1 MALSRNK
8 PRIYSTVA
16 RRNSLQLA
24 ATTAVFEGSAIGIN
38 ASTGRARA
46 LVAGDLFA
54 GFAASAASSARDAAG
69 ATPTSVL
76 LVTDGEAQLAVP
88 GVTATDIGASV
99 FAVDDDTFALTGSS
113 LVGEVLRVPA
123 AGQAVVAFVG
133 GRRRLSSSQVASG
146 QALVSGA
153 WTLPPR
159 NFNPRLRLGKE
170 VLSSANAASIT
181 LQQAWRLPFDIYGFQ
196 VGVESNEASSYTLGP
211 LKWALSG
218 SAGDSFGTALADV
231 PNWHLETIASLTWAG
246 ATTVTVPARTAADV
260 PAAPTWTDMTYA
272 VIPAGQ
278 LLVLRGLH
286 PASPWPYAPA
296 GLASPPGSADVPLD
310 SSLPISVSWN
320 VAGDRVTTP
329 TSYGGNNT
337 NFQSNLPFP
346 FLNVLT
352 SVPTITVAVV
362 GDSTTTG
369 TVNAGQTS
377 YAALQYAC
385 ELVGTSRGFRFVP
398 HCRGWSNKK
407 ASEFYNYALSVLS
420 SAYPPDVLIYQVW
433 SQNNT
438 TDTTYPTEL
447 ALAADIV
454 SRCRRQ
460 GVTPVLLNGIPLNAW
475 TGSEAAKEAARL
487 ALNAAVA
494 QWGVPLIDADRV
506 LSDGASPANYLAAY
520 GSAAHPNYAGH
531 QAMAVEYARVMAL
544 LVS

>member
-1 MALSRNK
+1 MPTITAGTVATVYCPLASSITITPGSAGRVSFQSRANNGGQSAAPQEVYSATTVSVSAGDTVTMEAINTDATYTTPVGADTALS
-8 PRIYSTVA
+8 
-16 RRNSLQLA
+16 
-24 ATTAVFEGSAIGIN
+24 
-38 ASTGRARA
+38 
-46 LVAGDLFA
+46 
-54 GFAASAASSARDAAG
+54 
-69 ATPTSVL
+69 
-76 LVTDGEAQLAVP
+76 
-88 GVTATDIGASV
+88 
-99 FAVDDDTFALTGSS
+99 
-113 LVGEVLRVPA
+113 
-123 AGQAVVAFVG
+123 
-133 GRRRLSSSQVASG
+133 
-146 QALVSGA
+146 ALVSGA

-159 NFNPRLRLGKE
+159 NFNPRMRLGKE
-170 VLSSANAASIT
+170 VLSSANAATLT

-286 PASPWPYAPA
+286 PASPWPYAPTGVA
-296 GLASPPGSADVPLD
+296 FADVPQD
-310 SSLPISVSWN
+310 SAMPISVSWN

-352 SVPTITVAVV
+352 SVPTITVAIAC
-362 GDSTTTG
+362 DSTGTG

-385 ELVGTSRGFRFVP
+385 ELVGTSKGFRFVP

-460 GVTPVLLNGIPLNAW
+460 GITPVLLNGIPLNAW

-487 ALNAAVA
+487 SLNAAVA

-506 LSDGASPANYLAAY
+506 LSDGASPANYIATY

-531 QAMAVEYARVMAL
+531 QALAVEYARVLAL